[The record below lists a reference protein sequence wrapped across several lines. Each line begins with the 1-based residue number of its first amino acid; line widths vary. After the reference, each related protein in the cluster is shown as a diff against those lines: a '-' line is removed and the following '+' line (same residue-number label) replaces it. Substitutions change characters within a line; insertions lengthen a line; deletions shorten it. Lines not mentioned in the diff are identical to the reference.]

1 MASEQQ
7 PVTAGEA
14 QQTSGTGTAKTA
26 FPPFDPRTYPSTI
39 LWLIV
44 SFGLIYLMMSRYA
57 VPRVNSILKTR
68 SRTIHDDIAA
78 ANRMRD
84 EARAASAAYDKTLRE
99 ARDRGQQLATE
110 TRNVVKLEQDNKRKA
125 LELELNGKL
134 AAAERS
140 IAETRAT
147 AMGNVGQIAGETASA
162 IVQHFTGQ
170 PAGADAL
177 AKALVEVQGRPA

>member
-7 PVTAGEA
+7 PVTAGES
-14 QQTSGTGTAKTA
+14 QQTTGSETAKTA
-26 FPPFDPRTYPSTI
+26 FPPFDPHTYPSTV
-39 LWLIV
+39 LWLVV

-57 VPRVNSILKTR
+57 LPRVNSILKTR
-68 SRTIHDDIAA
+68 SRTIHDDIGA

-84 EARAASAAYDKTLRE
+84 EARAAAAAYDKTLKE
-99 ARDRGQQLATE
+99 ARDRGQQLAAE
-110 TRNVVKLEQDNKRKA
+110 TRNAVKLEQDNKRKA
-125 LELELNGKL
+125 LELDLNGKL

-147 AMGNVGQIAGETASA
+147 AMGNVGQIATEAAGA

-170 PAGADAL
+170 PADQQVL
-177 AKALVEVQGRPA
+177 AQALVEAQGRPG